1 MIQMSKNGSDP
12 YSPLR
17 YPILRWPRELNALQ
31 IEKNTCKLRKQLS
44 QFYTA
49 HTANAHNT
57 TKKENYANRKKACKL
72 LFFYDFFFFLVNQ
85 DIYRD
90 GSSKNEN
97 YVNNYSTSCHSKP
110 VRP

>member
-72 LFFYDFFFFLVNQ
+72 LFFYDFLFFWLIRTFTEMVHPKMKIMSIITQPHVIPNL
-85 DIYRD
+85 
-90 GSSKNEN
+90 
-97 YVNNYSTSCHSKP
+97 
-110 VRP
+110 